1 MASVGTLSVELQAKV
16 ARFQRDMGLAQ
27 GSINRFG
34 GAARTMGQQARGMAG
49 NLAGVAAGVLGVAA
63 AFRGLKKSVEI
74 FAEFEA
80 SMVRVRGLVAGASDD
95 IDADFQ
101 RLTETAKTLGATT
114 EFTAAQAAEGM
125 QFLAMAGQNAS
136 QIIDSLPASMQLASA
151 ASVELAQAADIVT
164 NVMSTFGLT
173 VSELNATNDTL
184 VNTFT
189 RSNQS
194 LTDLGDG
201 IKKAGP
207 VARNLGL
214 SVDDVSAALAVLADK
229 GIRGGEAGRGLRR
242 VMAGLAKPTTDA
254 RKAFKV
260 LGISIDDLT
269 ENNFEGFVQKL
280 KKAKGEIGGVKFA
293 AETLRAF
300 DVFGGPI
307 AQSLADGEETLERV
321 RKAHENAGVAAK
333 LQGDFLETTAGKF
346 KLAESAISGMATA
359 LGEALGPA
367 VRSSLKAVE
376 DLANEWRL
384 IIEVMAD
391 IGDPLGEKLLAKMNK
406 LGTTTQ
412 AFSGHLIKAKAD
424 LAAIKA
430 AGLGEAVGAELARAN
445 VLIAKSGGDFVEA
458 LDKAITRVDKL
469 KGKLQGLSATA
480 GDLTGTA
487 PGTAPK
493 GKPGEGGD
501 GGGGG
506 LGLSEDEIA
515 AAEKLAERL
524 ARINQKFAAQR
535 ERIARGS
542 ADAQRK
548 IAETLAADLENISNR
563 LAASTQGAAP
573 GIEIKLNIEDLE
585 ELDDILKDSREQGIK
600 VGGLLQ
606 NPTALG
612 SKVGS
617 ALGQRAGDLLGGVAG
632 GIGASIGSSA
642 GGAIVSALLDAA
654 VQFAEAV
661 QSAIGTLAEPLRKSS
676 GRAGDLASG
685 LVSQIGAGLTVGF
698 ATLFP
703 ALLNILFL
711 PFAALAAV
719 VTTVAVGF
727 GVLTLLASGSEAAK
741 RFGDVMG
748 EAVTIL
754 EEAAGGLFVQLIP
767 FAQAFVEVA
776 AALAPVIER
785 LVGIPGAVDLMIAGM
800 VVAAVGMIAVLIPLV
815 TAFATMRTFVE
826 FLTIAFAEANLFI
839 QNFVGNNERIRAA
852 EDSLEDLMDTQA
864 DAVNNTE
871 DLIDAMGDAADALQA
886 IDSEQEVSSAFE
898 EVAGLFTDIMPPLA
912 GATEGLQKMTEAMFN
927 VPRVLSVIRARLAA
941 ADPMG
946 GVGGGGGGA
955 AQGGVT
961 TGSLLTVII
970 ENFNSNADDPA
981 ALREELEREARRA
994 KSAKTGNPFSEQ
1006 LEGRGFG

>member
-49 NLAGVAAGVLGVAA
+49 NLAGVAVGVLGVAA

-207 VARNLGL
+207 IARNLGL
-214 SVDDVSAALAVLADK
+214 TVSDVSAALAVLADK

-254 RKAFKV
+254 KKAFKV

-307 AQSLADGEETLERV
+307 AQSLAEGEETLERV

-346 KLAESAISGMATA
+346 KLTESAISGMATA

-384 IIEVMAD
+384 IIEVMAG

-469 KGKLQGLSATA
+469 KGKLKGLSATA

-493 GKPGEGGD
+493 DKPGEGGG

-535 ERIARGS
+535 ERIARDS

-676 GRAGDLASG
+676 GRAGELATG
-685 LVSQIGAGLTVGF
+685 LVGQIGAGLTVGF
-698 ATLFP
+698 AAMFP

-711 PFAALAAV
+711 PFMALGAI

-727 GVLTLLASGSEAAK
+727 GALTLLASGSEAAK
-741 RFGDVMG
+741 RFGEVMG

-754 EEAAGGLFVQLIP
+754 EESAGGLFVQLMP
-767 FAQAFVEVA
+767 FAQAFLNFAVI
-776 AALAPVIER
+776 LGPVIEK
-785 LVGIPGAVDLMIAGM
+785 LVGIPGVVDLLIAALAG
-800 VVAAVGMIAVLIPLV
+800 AGIGFILALTPLV
-815 TAFATMRTFVE
+815 QAIGAARSMME
-826 FLTIAFAEANLFI
+826 FFTIGIAQVNLFI
-839 QNFVGNNERIRAA
+839 QELVGNQERLAEATASLVAA
-852 EDSLEDLMDTQA
+852 ENAQANAVAESAELVETMNEALEGLGDLGGESE
-864 DAVNNTE
+864 VNN
-871 DLIDAMGDAADALQA
+871 A
-886 IDSEQEVSSAFE
+886 IDDVVDSFHD
-898 EVAGLFTDIMPPLA
+898 LMPPLA
-912 GATEGLQKMTEAMFN
+912 GVGEGLEKMTEAMFN

-946 GVGGGGGGA
+946 GASGGGGA
-955 AQGGVT
+955 TQGGVA

-970 ENFNSNADDPA
+970 ENFNSNADSAED
-981 ALREELEREARRA
+981 LRAELEREARRA